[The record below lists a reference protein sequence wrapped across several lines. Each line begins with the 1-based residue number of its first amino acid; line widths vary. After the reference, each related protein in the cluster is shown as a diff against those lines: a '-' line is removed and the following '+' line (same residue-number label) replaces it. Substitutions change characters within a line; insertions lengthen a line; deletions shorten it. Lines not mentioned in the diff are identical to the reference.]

1 MKKYS
6 VILILTILIMN
17 MVPLAFASDITQGI
31 QVKILSPDGIKDF
44 PGREEIVKVRVSNNT
59 SNDLSGLLVYI
70 TMADLKKNM
79 TVNLEDYNADK
90 PVVVDSLK
98 SGESQDIELPVR
110 FVYTS
115 KYYLYV
121 TVANKENTTITSS
134 VAIPIEIMGNTK
146 INKPSAMGVA
156 IGEPLVILGI
166 VILVYGARRKKY
178 KVKV

>member
-1 MKKYS
+1 MKKFS
-6 VILILTILIMN
+6 VILMLTILMMN
-17 MVPLAFASDITQGI
+17 MVPLAFANDQKQNI
-31 QVKILSPDGIKDF
+31 QVEILSPDGIKDF
-44 PGREEIVKVRVSNNT
+44 PGREEVIKIRVKNNT
-59 SNDLSGLLVYI
+59 SNDLHGLLVYI
-70 TMADLKKNM
+70 TMADLNKNM

-90 PVVVDSLK
+90 PILVDTLK

-146 INKPSAMGVA
+146 INKVSAMSVA
-156 IGEPLVILGI
+156 IAEPIVLLGLVGF
-166 VILVYGARRKKY
+166 VYGARRKKY
-178 KVKV
+178 KIKV